1 MLLGALT
8 LTNQKDLK
16 QYFESLDNYDYPII
30 AAKFLNEDDLL
41 RQWVISKLMCTME
54 VDYSQFEEKFGQG
67 FQKYFKEDI
76 PNLSQFVDEGFI
88 RTFF

>member
-1 MLLGALT
+1 
-8 LTNQKDLK
+8 
-16 QYFESLDNYDYPII
+16 
-30 AAKFLNEDDLL
+30 
-41 RQWVISKLMCTME
+41 ME

-88 RTFF
+88 EIKNERICLRLEGRLFIGNICSVFDTYFQKKKRNFSKAI